1 MSNIQNTMNPF
12 RLHAERNL
20 YSLGGEDE
28 LPPPVDVGVVGVLP
42 AHELADLSRRE
53 LGLADVAKVPRQVD
67 RLA

>member
-1 MSNIQNTMNPF
+1 M
-12 RLHAERNL
+12 

-42 AHELADLSRRE
+42 AEKLADLARGE